1 MNIRNWNVLCWNI
14 RGLNAEEK
22 HDIVR
27 DKIEENGCSIVCLQ
41 ETKIQSFDLPLVR
54 KFAPRCFDKFD
65 FVPSIGA
72 SGGILIIW
80 NSAVF
85 LVLTID
91 KQVFGL
97 TINFT
102 SQHNSAHWKLTTIYG
117 PCQEPARSNFIL
129 WFHSHVIAD
138 NEDWLFLG
146 DFNFYRSL
154 ENRNKPGGNM
164 QDTLLF
170 NDVIGHLGL
179 IELPLKGRSFTW
191 SNMHQ
196 DPLLEQL
203 D

>member
-1 MNIRNWNVLCWNI
+1 MLLSCYFGFGSMILLCILFGDGSILGFAMHAQSAGPCCFRLSMNIRNWNVLCWNI

-22 HDIVR
+22 HDAVR
-27 DKIEENGCSIVCLQ
+27 DKIEESGCSIVCLQ

-85 LVLTID
+85 LGLTID

-102 SQHNSAHWKLTTIYG
+102 SQHNSAH
-117 PCQEPARSNFIL
+117 
-129 WFHSHVIAD
+129 
-138 NEDWLFLG
+138 
-146 DFNFYRSL
+146 
-154 ENRNKPGGNM
+154 
-164 QDTLLF
+164 
-170 NDVIGHLGL
+170 
-179 IELPLKGRSFTW
+179 
-191 SNMHQ
+191 
-196 DPLLEQL
+196 
-203 D
+203 